1 MKKMQKLGL
10 MLLALW
16 AAPSLW
22 AQSAQVQF
30 IHNSPDAEINA
41 VDIYVDDA
49 LLWDDLVWHT
59 ATPFLEVPAG
69 VATQWAIAPAS
80 STSALDAIL
89 SSSQTFSENEYAV
102 MIVNGV
108 AAASGYLPVQP
119 LGLSVFHGASI
130 EAGQL
135 GQIDLLMAHGSTDLP
150 QVQWTW
156 NGTTLQTPI
165 PYAQFG
171 AAYVALDEANY
182 LLEMRDISNN
192 LIEQFDVPLADFGI
206 SGMAAVAVLSGFNEP
221 TLNFMG
227 SPLGLWLALPDGGML
242 LECPL
247 YVPPVFTQAQL
258 IHASA
263 DPAMQ
268 IVDIYIDDVLWLD
281 DLSYLTAT
289 PFIDIQALVDVEL
302 LIAPST
308 SQSAD
313 EAIGSVVVN
322 LSDQSD
328 YILTLSGNLQGGDF
342 YPAQPLS
349 IHAFE
354 GAIINST
361 PGLSVDMLF
370 VNASTDFPTSQL
382 LESQLLMVPFME
394 EFSYGTFGGY
404 FSIIYADYELSLVDP
419 MSGEVWASF
428 QLPLTSIPLGAS
440 TATVVAAG
448 YLNPLSNQ
456 SGASFGMYLTLE
468 DGGPLVPLSFIASPA
483 FAEVQILHNSP
494 DPLLSTVDVYINHAK
509 WIDDLGYRS
518 SSPMQSLPV
527 LQSAVIG
534 IVPGDAQDDSDAT
547 EWSFEW
553 TDASRVAVVLN
564 GLLDGTGY
572 DPNLPLSLVECA
584 DVLVATDPN
593 EAAFR
598 VINGSTD
605 GPTFDLQ
612 YASDGS
618 IWVDDLAYGQ
628 ASGYWS
634 GENLDFFL
642 NQTTSNGQTDL
653 ASYGLPVATWG
664 LAGQSHLIVASGFN
678 NPSANND
685 GPAYGLWL
693 SSDAGG
699 PWMLLPQEIVPTFEA
714 RAQFIHNVADV
725 NAAVVDVYMNG
736 VLIADDLAFRS
747 ATSFVTVPAAV
758 DITFALAPAD
768 SDGPEDAIAFLISTF
783 QPNLT
788 HYAVFNG
795 MVSNSGYNPFQ
806 PLQLSVFADAR
817 EEAVNATQCDIM
829 YYHGSTDTPAI
840 DVSELTLPIPGMV
853 DNLMYD
859 GYGGYLALDATGDYG
874 LGMTTLGG
882 IALGQFALPV
892 NSGDWAGRSVFVFAS
907 GFLNPE
913 NNSQGEALALYAVF
927 ADGTSFPLNTF
938 VNIEEENAVVS
949 ISVYPNPAS
958 SVLNWNAQL
967 SSAQILNVELI
978 DINGKVIFLERN
990 LACGLSTT
998 CSIDVSSLPE
1008 GYYFLRIQ
1016 NRQLAKTIGF
1026 GLIK

>member
-1 MKKMQKLGL
+1 MKKMKRLGL
-10 MLLALW
+10 MLIALSAAPALW
-16 AAPSLW
+16 AQNAP
-22 AQSAQVQF
+22 VQF
-30 IHNSPDAEINA
+30 IHNSPDADLNV
-41 VDIYVDDA
+41 VDIYVDDV
-49 LLWDDLVWHT
+49 LFWDDLAWHM

-69 VATQWAIAPAS
+69 VPTQWAIAPAS
-80 STSALDAIL
+80 STSSMDAIL
-89 SSSQTFSENEYAV
+89 TSSQTFSDNVNAV
-102 MIVNGV
+102 IIVNGV
-108 AAASGYLPVQP
+108 AASSGYLPVQP
-119 LGLSVFHGASI
+119 LGLSVYHGASF
-130 EAGQL
+130 EASQM

-150 QVQWTW
+150 QVQWTL
-156 NGTTLQTPI
+156 NGNTLQTPI

-182 LLEMRDISNN
+182 LFEMRDISNN

-206 SGMAAVAVLSGFNEP
+206 AGTAAVAVLSGFNEP

-247 YVPPVFTQAQL
+247 YVPPVFTQVQL

-268 IVDIYIDDVLWLD
+268 VVDIYIENELWLD
-281 DLSYLTAT
+281 DVSYLSAT
-289 PFIDIQALVDVEL
+289 PFMDIQALVDVEL

-328 YILTLSGNLQGGDF
+328 YTLTLSGNLQGGDF
-342 YPAQPLS
+342 YPFQPLS
-349 IHAFE
+349 IQAFE
-354 GAIINST
+354 GAISNST
-361 PGLSVDMLF
+361 PGLSVDLLF
-370 VNASTDFPTSQL
+370 VNASTDFPTAQL
-382 LESQLLMVPFME
+382 LESQLLMLPFME
-394 EFSYGTFGGY
+394 EFGYGSIGGY

-456 SGASFGMYLTLE
+456 SGASFGMFLALE
-468 DGGPLVPLSFIASPA
+468 DGGPLVPLSFIQAPA
-483 FAEVQILHNSP
+483 FANVQVLHNSP
-494 DPLLSTVDVYINHAK
+494 DPLLSSVDVYINHAK
-509 WIDDLGYRS
+509 WIDDLSYRS
-518 SSPMQSLPV
+518 SSAFQSLPV
-527 LQSAVIG
+527 LESAVIG
-534 IVPGDAQDDSDAT
+534 IVPGTAQDDSEAT

-553 TDASRVAVVLN
+553 QEGSRVALVLN
-564 GLLDGTGY
+564 GLLDGASY
-572 DPNLPLSLVECA
+572 NPNLPLALVECT
-584 DVLVATDPN
+584 DLLPATDPN
-593 EAAFR
+593 QAAFR

-628 ASGYWS
+628 ASAYWS
-634 GENLDFFL
+634 GENLDIFV
-642 NQTTSNGQTDL
+642 NQTTADGQTDI
-653 ASYGLPVATWG
+653 ASYGLPVASWG

-678 NPSANND
+678 NPSLNND

-699 PWMLLPQEIVPTFEA
+699 PWMELPQEIVPTYEA
-714 RAQFIHNVADV
+714 RAQFIHNVPDV
-725 NAAVVDVYMNG
+725 SASVVDVYMNG
-736 VLIADDLAFRS
+736 TLIADDLAFRS
-747 ATSFVTVPAAV
+747 ATPFVTVPAAV
-758 DITFALAPAD
+758 PNTFALAPAD
-768 SDGPEDAIAFLISTF
+768 SDGPEDAIAFLTSTF
-783 QPNLT
+783 EPNLT

-795 MVSNSGYNPFQ
+795 LVSNTGYNPIQ
-806 PLQLSVFADAR
+806 PLQLSLFVDAR
-817 EEAVNATQCDIM
+817 EESTNATQCDVLF
-829 YYHGSTDTPAI
+829 YHGSTDTPALDI
-840 DVSELTLPIPGMV
+840 SELTLPIPGMV

-859 GYGGYLALDATGDYG
+859 GWGGYLAFDATGDYG
-874 LGMTTLGG
+874 VELTTLGG
-882 IALGQFALPV
+882 VSLGQFALPI
-892 NSGDWAGRSVFVFAS
+892 NSDNWVGRSVFVFAS

-913 NNSQGEALALYAVF
+913 NNSQGESLALYAVF
-927 ADGTSFPLNTF
+927 ADGTSFPLNPF
-938 VNIEEENAVVS
+938 VNIDEEKAVVALS
-949 ISVYPNPAS
+949 IYPNPAS
-958 SVLNWNAQL
+958 TVLNWNAQL
-967 SSAQILNVELI
+967 SNAQILNVELI

-990 LACGLSTT
+990 LSCGLSTT
-998 CSIDVSSLPE
+998 RSIDVSSLPE